1 MTSLHRPADPRSGL
15 VVSTHDL
22 GRQQGRMTQVS
33 RVVDAPGELGNDVI
47 GVPPGSPI
55 DLELRLESAGDG
67 VLVTGSATVE
77 VSGECARC
85 LTAISDRTELD
96 LMELFLYPGS
106 EPDDEE
112 ASRLEGELIDLEP
125 LIRDTV
131 VLDLPFIPLCRE
143 DCAGL
148 CPVCG
153 QDLNADPR
161 HGHDGQVDPRL
172 GALAAWQPQNSSTDQ
187 KTSTTREH

>member
-15 VVSTHDL
+15 VISTHDL
-22 GRQQGRMTQVS
+22 GRQQGRMMEVT
-33 RVVDAPGELGNDVI
+33 RVADAPDELGNDVI

-55 DLELRLESAGDG
+55 ALELRLESAGDG
-67 VLVTGSATVE
+67 VLVTGSAEVE

-96 LMELFLYPGS
+96 VMELFLYPDS
-106 EPDDEE
+106 EADDEE

-131 VLDLPFIPLCRE
+131 VLDLPFTPLCRE

-148 CPVCG
+148 CPLCG
-153 QDLNADPR
+153 QDLNAAPDHTHEDP
-161 HGHDGQVDPRL
+161 VDPRL
-172 GALAAWQPQNSSTDQ
+172 GALADWQPQTSSTEE
-187 KTSTTREH
+187 TSTPREQ